1 MGRKT
6 QKSLKLRRISDLKI
20 LQFYK
25 MPGRKKKTTEEPKP
39 VQNSSNCPEQEN
51 NPDNPGGPI
60 KCSCPM
66 GKHPNNS
73 RTCNKKNQNKIPR
86 KSRKWI
92 VIPTPILSP
101 ILKCQKCLRYL
112 KRQKLPR
119 NLSRNPPRN
128 PRRFQVKLQLPSLM
142 KIRI

>member
-1 MGRKT
+1 MGKLCKT
-6 QKSLKLRRISDLKI
+6 QKSLKLRRIFDLKF

-39 VQNSSNCPEQEN
+39 VQSSSNCPEQEN

-73 RTCNKKNQNKIPR
+73 RTCNKKKSKQNSKKIKKMDSDSDSDFEPDS
-86 KSRKWI
+86 KM
-92 VIPTPILSP
+92 P
-101 ILKCQKCLRYL
+101 KCHLYL
-112 KRQKLPR
+112 KRQK
-119 NLSRNPPRN
+119 
-128 PRRFQVKLQLPSLM
+128 
-142 KIRI
+142 